1 MTRITTLLFA
11 VLLPLSAAAE
21 GTTDPDAEDP
31 VAIWSEDRTVMFDA
45 AGLDLD
51 AFLWI
56 ARPVIVFA
64 DTPND
69 PRFAEQTALLQ
80 EQVGE
85 LADRDVVIITD
96 TESDRASMSAIR
108 QSLRPR
114 GFTLVVMGKDGEV
127 EIRKPSPWS
136 VREISRTI
144 DKMPLRQQEI
154 RARTASPF
162 E

>member
-21 GTTDPDAEDP
+21 GIIDPVAEDP
-31 VAIWSEDRTVMFDA
+31 VSIWSDDRTVVFDA

-51 AFLWI
+51 AFQWI

-69 PRFAEQTALLQ
+69 PRFAEQMELLL
-80 EQVGE
+80 ERVGE
-85 LADRDVVIITD
+85 LADRDVVIVTD

-108 QSLRPR
+108 QRLRPR
-114 GFTLVVMGKDGEV
+114 GFMLVIMGKDGEV

-154 RARTASPF
+154 RARTASPV